1 MTGLERRA
9 LLGDRQAQERKLKR
23 VWRGMIERCSNPK
36 HISYKNY
43 GAKGISVCELW
54 LEDFSEFEK
63 WAFENGYSN
72 GLTIDRIDVNG
83 NYCPENCR
91 WASYKEQNRNKRNSV
106 YIETPIGKMTVA
118 EYCEKT
124 GANPFVI
131 YSRIRRGMPESE
143 ACRLDK
149 IKHAKRGED
158 SPAAKLNWEKVREI
172 RLLSREGKSSCRIA
186 KLYGV
191 SKKSILNIIHNKTW
205 IENDDFFSAFEP
217 RQPDAT

>member
-23 VWRGMIERCSNPK
+23 VWRGMIERCSNAK

-43 GAKGISVCELW
+43 GAKGISVCDLW

-106 YIETPIGKMTVA
+106 YIETPIGKMTVV

-143 ACRLDK
+143 VCRLGK
-149 IKHAKRGED
+149 IKHAKRGEE
-158 SPAAKLNWEKVREI
+158 SPTAKLNWVKVREI
-172 RLLSREGKSSCRIA
+172 RSLSKEGKSAYRIS

-191 SKKSILNIIHNKTW
+191 SKKSILNIIHNRTW
-205 IENDDFFSAFEP
+205 VERDDFCSYFGQKEGNN
-217 RQPDAT
+217 

>member
-1 MTGLERRA
+1 MTNLERRA
-9 LLGDRQAQERKLKR
+9 LLGDKQAQERKLKR
-23 VWRGMIERCSNPK
+23 VWRGMVERCNQPK
-36 HISYKNY
+36 HISFKNY
-43 GAKGISVCELW
+43 GAKGISVCDLW
-54 LEDFSEFEK
+54 LKDFSEFKK
-63 WAFENGYSN
+63 WALENGYRY

-91 WASYKEQNRNKRNSV
+91 WASYKEQNRNKTNSV

-131 YSRIRRGMPESE
+131 YSRIRRGMQESE
-143 ACRLDK
+143 VCRLDK

-158 SPAAKLNWEKVREI
+158 SPSAKLNWQKVSEI
-172 RLLSREGKSSCRIA
+172 RSLSKEGKSAYKIA

-191 SKKSILNIIHNKTW
+191 SKKSVLNIIHNKIW
-205 IENDDFFSAFEP
+205 IENSNY
-217 RQPDAT
+217 

>member
-1 MTGLERRA
+1 MTELERRA
-9 LLGDRQAQERKLKR
+9 LLGDRHAQERKLKR
-23 VWRGMIERCSNPK
+23 VWRGMIERCNRPK

-43 GAKGISVCELW
+43 GAKGVSVCDLW
-54 LEDFSEFEK
+54 LKDFSEFKK
-63 WAFENGYSN
+63 WALENGYKH
-72 GLTIDRIDVNG
+72 GFTIDRIDVNG

-91 WASYKEQNRNKRNSV
+91 WVSYKEQNRNKRNSV
-106 YIETPIGKMTVA
+106 FIETPIGRMTVA

-143 ACRLDK
+143 VCRLDK

-158 SPAAKLNWEKVREI
+158 SPSAKLNWEKVKEI
-172 RLLSREGKSSCRIA
+172 RFLSQEGESAYKIA

-191 SKKSILNIIHNKTW
+191 SKKTILNVIHNKTW
-205 IENDDFFSAFEP
+205 VLKNDFCSYFEP
-217 RQPDAT
+217 KED